1 MLSQFIW
8 WSSIGLAFLI
18 LIRGMQN
25 KLAYRY
31 PVFYGY
37 VAYVLFCE
45 DLTSYFT
52 QRWSPRF
59 YSYGYWVT
67 EFTGVLIGCAV
78 VFETYRI
85 GLRRFPGTARM
96 TRNALALIFSLAFAK
111 ALAVAANDPGWWVQ
125 ANTLE
130 IERVLRTVQVIAVT
144 ALAAV
149 CVIYAIP
156 LGKNLR
162 GILIGYGLYVGVLSL
177 CLTFVPVRGHNF
189 WWYASSTCYPAA
201 LGIWLTHLWSHNES
215 LAPGA
220 SNKPPRDDRDSASN
234 YEETATATRRR
245 LQTARGDLVKVV
257 RS

>member
-18 LIRGMQN
+18 LLRGMQN
-25 KLAYRY
+25 KLVYHY

-45 DLTSYFT
+45 DLTSYLT
-52 QRWSPRF
+52 KQWSPGF
-59 YSYGYWVT
+59 YSYGYWAT
-67 EFTGVLIGCAV
+67 EFAGVLIGCAV

-111 ALAVAANDPGWWVQ
+111 ALVVAANDPRWWVQ

-162 GILIGYGLYVGVLSL
+162 GILLGYGIYVGVFTL
-177 CLTFVPVRGHNF
+177 CLTFVPQQGHNF
-189 WWYASSTCYPAA
+189 WWYASSSCYPVV
-201 LGIWLTHLWSHNES
+201 LGIWLTHLWSPSEN

-220 SNKPPRDDRDSASN
+220 SNKPGNDSISGSD

-245 LQTARGDLVKVV
+245 LQAARGDLVKVV